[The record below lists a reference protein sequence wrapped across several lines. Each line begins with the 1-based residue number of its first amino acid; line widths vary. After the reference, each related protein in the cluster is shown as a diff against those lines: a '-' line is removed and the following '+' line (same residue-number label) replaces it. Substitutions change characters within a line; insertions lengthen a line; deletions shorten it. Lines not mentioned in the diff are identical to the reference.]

1 MLLIFLDWLYIL
13 CTAFLLGFAV
23 FRLVERLSGYKQ
35 ENIFE
40 IFFVGLAAA
49 TVYAQ
54 VFSLF
59 SGVGAAANVILL
71 LFCAAVLILWRKSI
85 AELIVFKA
93 FKSSG
98 HIYKVILA
106 LLTLIWC
113 YCTSRGYM
121 HYDSDLY
128 HAQSIRWIEEYGV
141 VAGLG
146 NIHVRFAYNSSFF
159 ALSAL
164 YSMRDIAGQSLHAV
178 NGFIALLLSMEIA
191 SAFKAVKSDGSKN
204 IVRKCACIGAF
215 YYLTLIYGEIVS
227 PASDYCVMCV
237 VFYIVIRWIAHIEEK
252 EKSVAP
258 YAMLCVV
265 GVFAVTLKLTAGV
278 ILLLVIKPAYMLMK
292 EKRVRETAAYIL
304 MGVLVLAPWI
314 VRTAVI
320 SGYLL
325 YPFPALDV
333 LNVDWKIP
341 AAEAANDA
349 AEIRTW
355 ARGLYDA
362 SLVDVPAAEWFLPW
376 FKNTLSALEKLF
388 IIADIVC
395 VAVTILLCVGFAI
408 AVCRKDWGSRALR
421 VCSRLL
427 ENGSD
432 FADKLLTLSTV
443 AASYVFWQLS
453 APLLRYGYA
462 YVFLLIA
469 LTAGILIEP
478 LAKRRALFSRALLCA
493 AAVLLAAKAYSL
505 VGFIASYADKPYYVR
520 QQDYGSYSLL
530 SYEIDG
536 VMLYYPESGDRV
548 GYEYFPAIP
557 RAVDVEL
564 RGDGI
569 EDGFRMTE

>member
-1 MLLIFLDWLYIL
+1 MLFIFLNWLYIL
-13 CTAFLLGFAV
+13 CTTFLLGFAV
-23 FRLVERLSGYKQ
+23 FHLVERLSGYKQ
-35 ENIFE
+35 ENIIE
-40 IFFVGLAAA
+40 IIFAGLAAA

-54 VFSLF
+54 AFSLF

-178 NGFIALLLSMEIA
+178 NGFIALLLSAEIA
-191 SAFKAVKSDGSKN
+191 SAFKTVKSDGSKN

-237 VFYIVIRWIAHIEEK
+237 IFYIVIRWIAHIEEK

-278 ILLLVIKPAYMLMK
+278 ILLLVIKPAYMLISK
-292 EKRVRETAAYIL
+292 KRVREIVAYIL
-304 MGVLVLAPWI
+304 MGVLVIAPWI
-314 VRTAVI
+314 ARTAVI

-349 AEIRTW
+349 AEIKTW

-362 SLVDVPAAEWFLPW
+362 SLVDVSAAEWFLPW

-388 IIADIVC
+388 IIADILC

-408 AVCRKDWGSRALR
+408 AASRKGHRKEA
-421 VCSRLL
+421 LL
-427 ENGSD
+427 ENDGD
-432 FADKLLTLSTV
+432 FADKLLTLLAV

-478 LAKRRALFSRALLCA
+478 LAQRKALLSRALLCA
-493 AAVLLAAKAYSL
+493 AAVLLVAKVYSL
-505 VGFIASYADKPYYVR
+505 ASFIVSYADKPYYVR

-536 VMLYYPESGDRV
+536 VTLYYPESGDRV

-569 EDGFRMTE
+569 EDGFRMKR